1 MRFKHWLTAVFSTSL
16 IAASTLTAQAQ
27 SPMGMAPGM
36 AYDGYGGAP
45 MPGSGPPASYSPW
58 PETSPYQNSF
68 SQQTFNGGLW
78 TESENNLSR
87 RYLLNIEYLTGKSR
101 TSDSIVGNTD
111 AQNYPQTIQS
121 QIGNQQQGG
130 GGGGGGGG
138 QQGQQGGILG
148 PFLDSETNSRVGFS
162 LFGKFDFNNPKE
174 KMNNNG
180 ARVIWGYD
188 RADDSGVRLGFLTN
202 QGSFNFDARDGL
214 PASRDSQRDFAL
226 FLIEQL
232 HIINELNATGNIA
245 AAAQLQSELTQLAA
259 IQPTRAGRFNDIN
272 DVLANNIDNL
282 GGLPLDDGTIQKF
295 SDGTILGGVTVPYD
309 LEFQMKLRSEL
320 YGGNAE
326 LVMSPI
332 LNWGSLRVRP
342 TVGVRYFYL
351 KEGFRFFGQD
361 SGLAYTSS
369 EQQGGGGGGGNQT
382 LSPDIKIHA
391 TPDRIDNDQDGIVD
405 NAGGESSGGQ
415 QQGGGNQQNQDEL
428 NFFSFHDHF
437 HYPITSYLNNDADQ
451 HLGGG
456 EIGLTYDFGGKSLLL
471 TGTTKFGLLAN
482 YKTLSLSGDNIA
494 MHTRESNLLLA
505 STDDAT
511 PNSFTDSKTTA
522 HISPMLEQTINAEA
536 PLFQYV
542 PVLRRFG
549 VFEKAKFRAGY
560 SILMIGGVTDTAGS
574 VLWQGNPADGLFPT
588 ISEKRNTY
596 VTNNYSFGVS
606 WQY

>member
-1 MRFKHWLTAVFSTSL
+1 MRFKHWFSAVFSTSL
-16 IAASTLTAQAQ
+16 IAASTFTAQAQ

-58 PETSPYQNSF
+58 PETSPYQTSF

-78 TESENNLSR
+78 LKSENNFPR
-87 RYLLNIEYLTGKSR
+87 RYLLNIEYLMGRTR

-111 AQNYPQTIQS
+111 ARNYPQTIQS
-121 QIGNQQQGG
+121 QIGTQQQ
-130 GGGGGGGG
+130 GGGGG
-138 QQGQQGGILG
+138 QQGQQGGILA
-148 PFLDSETNSRVGFS
+148 PFLDNEANGRVGFQ
-162 LFGKFDFNNPKE
+162 LFGKFDFSKPE
-174 KMNNNG
+174 RKMNNHG

-202 QGSFNFDARDGL
+202 QGTFNYDAREGL
-214 PASRDSQRDFAL
+214 PASRDTQREFAL

-259 IQPTRAGRFNDIN
+259 QQPTRVGRFNDIN

-282 GGLPLDDGTIQKF
+282 GGIPLDDGTIRTF
-295 SDGTILGGVTVPYD
+295 PDGTKVGGVTAPYD

-326 LVMSPI
+326 CVMSPV

-342 TVGVRYFYL
+342 TFGVRYFYL

-361 SGLAYTSS
+361 SGIAYTSS
-369 EQQGGGGGGGNQT
+369 QQQGGGGGGGNQT

-391 TPDRIDNDQDGIVD
+391 TPDRIDNDLDGIVD

-415 QQGGGNQQNQDEL
+415 QQGGGNQQQDQL
-428 NFFSFHDHF
+428 NFFSFHDNF
-437 HYPITSYLNNDADQ
+437 QYPITSYLNSDADQ

-456 EIGLTYDFGGKSLLL
+456 EVGLTYDLGGELFLL
-471 TGTTKFGLLAN
+471 TGTTKFGVLAN
-482 YKTLSLSGDNIA
+482 YKRLSLSGDNIA
-494 MHTRESNLLLA
+494 MHTRESNLLIA
-505 STDDAT
+505 SPEDAT

-522 HISPMLEQTINAEA
+522 HISPMLEQTFNAEA

-542 PVLRRFG
+542 PVLRRFSI
-549 VFEKAKFRAGY
+549 FDKARFRAGY
-560 SILMIGGVTDTAGS
+560 SILMIGGATDTAGS
-574 VLWQGNPADGLFPT
+574 VLWQGNPSAGLFPA
-588 ISEKRNTY
+588 IRERRNTY
-596 VTNNYSFGVS
+596 ITNNYSFGVS